1 MSGCSPTSE
10 LDEWLFVLFAFNVL
24 AQLVI
29 ESAPNVV
36 ALCPFH
42 YKVQYVL
49 FTKLFPRT
57 NGHALVKRLAAFV
70 AGNVFESH
78 HVTLNSLNLAGL
90 RQASLGGLTAKS
102 DISPPEGR
110 IALPVLDNHASNC
123 NWGTISYSALG
134 S

>member
-1 MSGCSPTSE
+1 M
-10 LDEWLFVLFAFNVL
+10 
-24 AQLVI
+24 VI

-36 ALCPFH
+36 ALLSFSL
-42 YKVQYVL
+42 QSAIRAL
-49 FTKLFPRT
+49 TKLSPRT

-70 AGNVFESH
+70 AGNVFESY

-123 NWGTISYSALG
+123 NWGTTSYSALG